1 MKAWMVLAL
10 APAVVAP
17 AQEVKDVLIHR
28 EGPMQATQVFT
39 AQTNP
44 VKGVPYMADAVTET
58 VQRLAD
64 GTRITNSN
72 TTKVYRDSEG
82 RTRTDT
88 TVKAL
93 GPWVAEGSGSGK
105 AISSIF
111 DPVTKESLTLHH
123 DTKTATKANLG
134 MAMRM
139 SQGPAGEAVVR
150 EFKSEIDRQVRV
162 EIDRQVRVEVDR
174 RVVVERRGD
183 APVGDVLMP
192 GPAHIMFDG
201 PGAAM
206 AGGALAIVSDKAN
219 VESKS
224 LGKRMIEGVE
234 CEGTQ
239 RTMTIPE
246 GQIGNDRP
254 IETVTE
260 TWRSPELQVDVVRKH
275 VDPRFG
281 ETNYRLVNVVRAEQ
295 PRSLFEVPAGYEL
308 KEMPAAVN
316 FRMQRLEGKPA
327 QKK

>member
-28 EGPMQATQVFT
+28 AGPMQATQVFT

-44 VKGVPYMADAVTET
+44 VKGAPYMAEAVTET
-58 VQRLAD
+58 VQRLSD

-72 TTKVYRDSEG
+72 STKVYRDSEG

-111 DPVTKESLTLHH
+111 DPLTKESLTLHH
-123 DTKTATKANLG
+123 DTKTATKASLG
-134 MAMRM
+134 MAAWTTK
-139 SQGPAGEAVVR
+139 GAVGEGITR
-150 EFKSEIDRQVRV
+150 EFRTEIDK
-162 EIDRQVRVEVDR
+162 QVRVEVDR
-174 RVVVERRGD
+174 RVVIERRGD

-192 GPAHIMFDG
+192 GPAHFVFEG

-206 AGGALAIVSDKAN
+206 AGGALMISDKAN

-254 IETVTE
+254 IQTVTE
-260 TWRSPELQVDVVRKH
+260 TWRSPELQVDVLRKH

-316 FRMQRLEGKPA
+316 FRMQKLEGKPA

>member
-1 MKAWMVLAL
+1 MMKAWMVLAL

-28 EGPMQATQVFT
+28 AGPMQATQVFT

-44 VKGVPYMADAVTET
+44 VKGAPYMAEAVTET
-58 VQRLAD
+58 VQRLSD

-72 TTKVYRDSEG
+72 STKVYRDSEG

-111 DPVTKESLTLHH
+111 DPLTKESLTLHH
-123 DTKTATKANLG
+123 DTKTATKASLG
-134 MAMRM
+134 MAAWTTK
-139 SQGPAGEAVVR
+139 GAVGEGITR
-150 EFKSEIDRQVRV
+150 EFRTEIDK
-162 EIDRQVRVEVDR
+162 QVRVEVDR
-174 RVVVERRGD
+174 RVVIERRGD

-192 GPAHIMFDG
+192 GPAHFVFEG

-206 AGGALAIVSDKAN
+206 AGGALMISDKAN

-254 IETVTE
+254 IQTVTE
-260 TWRSPELQVDVVRKH
+260 TWRSPELQVDVLRKH

-316 FRMQRLEGKPA
+316 FRMQKLEGKPA

>member
-28 EGPMQATQVFT
+28 AGAMQATQVFT
-39 AQTNP
+39 AQANP
-44 VKGVPYMADAVTET
+44 VKGAPYMADAVTET

-72 TTKVYRDSEG
+72 STKVYRDSEG

-93 GPWVAEGSGSGK
+93 GPWVQEGSGPSAGGRS
-105 AISSIF
+105 ISSIF

-123 DTKTATKANLG
+123 DTKTATKASLG

-139 SQGPAGEAVVR
+139 SQGPAGEGINR
-150 EFKSEIDRQVRV
+150 EFRTEIDKQARVVIDRQV
-162 EIDRQVRVEVDR
+162 
-174 RVVVERRGD
+174 VVERKID

-192 GPAHIMFDG
+192 GPAQFVFEG

-206 AGGALAIVSDKAN
+206 AGGALMISDKAN

-224 LGKRMIEGVE
+224 LGKRTIEGVE

>member
-1 MKAWMVLAL
+1 MKAWIVLAL

-28 EGPMQATQVFT
+28 AGAMQATQVFT

-44 VKGVPYMADAVTET
+44 VKGAPYMAEAVTET
-58 VQRLAD
+58 VQRLSD

-72 TTKVYRDSEG
+72 STKVYRDSEG

-123 DTKTATKANLG
+123 DTKTATKASLG
-134 MAMRM
+134 MAMRVPA
-139 SQGPAGEAVVR
+139 GPAGETVVR
-150 EFKSEIDRQVRV
+150 KLESEGDRQARVVIDRQVV
-162 EIDRQVRVEVDR
+162 I
-174 RVVVERRGD
+174 ERKTD

-192 GPAHIMFDG
+192 GPAHFVFEG

-206 AGGALAIVSDKAN
+206 AGGALMISDKAN

-224 LGKRMIEGVE
+224 LGKRVIEGVE

-254 IETVTE
+254 IQTVTE
-260 TWRSPELQVDVVRKH
+260 TWRSPELQVDVLRKH

-316 FRMQRLEGKPA
+316 FRMQKLDGKPA

>member
-1 MKAWMVLAL
+1 MKAWIVLAL

-28 EGPMQATQVFT
+28 AGAMQATQVFT

-44 VKGVPYMADAVTET
+44 VKGAPYMAEAVTET
-58 VQRLAD
+58 VQRLSD

-72 TTKVYRDSEG
+72 STKVYRDSEG

-123 DTKTATKANLG
+123 DTKTATKASLG
-134 MAMRM
+134 MAMRVPA
-139 SQGPAGEAVVR
+139 GPAGETVVR
-150 EFKSEIDRQVRV
+150 KLESEGDRQARVVIDRQVV
-162 EIDRQVRVEVDR
+162 I
-174 RVVVERRGD
+174 ERKTD

-192 GPAHIMFDG
+192 GPAHFVFEG
-201 PGAAM
+201 PVAAM
-206 AGGALAIVSDKAN
+206 AGGALMISDKAN

-224 LGKRMIEGVE
+224 LGKRVIEGVE

-254 IETVTE
+254 IQTVTE
-260 TWRSPELQVDVVRKH
+260 TWRSPELQVDVLRKH

-316 FRMQRLEGKPA
+316 FRMQKLDGKPA

>member
-28 EGPMQATQVFT
+28 AGPMQATQVFT

-44 VKGVPYMADAVTET
+44 VKGAPYMAEAVTET
-58 VQRLAD
+58 VQKLSD

-72 TTKVYRDSEG
+72 STKVYRDSDG

-123 DTKTATKANLG
+123 DTKTATRASLG

-162 EIDRQVRVEVDR
+162 EIDRQMVFDRKVE
-174 RVVVERRGD
+174 

-192 GPAHIMFDG
+192 GPAHFVFEG
-201 PGAAM
+201 QGAAM

-219 VESKS
+219 VETKS
-224 LGKRMIEGVE
+224 LGKRTIEGVE

-246 GQIGNDRP
+246 GKIGNDRP
-254 IETVTE
+254 IEMVTE
-260 TWRSPELQVDVVRKH
+260 TWRSPELQVDVLRKH

-316 FRMQRLEGKPA
+316 FRMQRLEAKPA

>member
-1 MKAWMVLAL
+1 MMKAWMVLAL

-17 AQEVKDVLIHR
+17 AQEVKDILIHR
-28 EGPMQATQVFT
+28 AGPMQATQVFT

-44 VKGVPYMADAVTET
+44 VKGAPYMADAVTET

-72 TTKVYRDSEG
+72 STKVYRDSEG

-134 MAMRM
+134 MVMRR
-139 SQGPAGEAVVR
+139 SQGPGGEAVVR
-150 EFKSEIDRQVRV
+150 EFKTENDRQVRV
-162 EIDRQVRVEVDR
+162 EIDRH
-174 RVVVERRGD
+174 VVVERRGD

-192 GPAHIMFDG
+192 GPAHLMFDG

-206 AGGALAIVSDKAN
+206 AGGAMTIVSDKAN

-224 LGKRMIEGVE
+224 LGKRTIEGVE

-239 RTMTIPE
+239 RTITIPE

-316 FRMQRLEGKPA
+316 FRMQKLEGKPA

>member
-1 MKAWMVLAL
+1 MMKAWMVLAL
-10 APAVVAP
+10 ASAVVAP
-17 AQEVKDVLIHR
+17 AQEVKDILIHR
-28 EGPMQATQVFT
+28 AGPMQATPVFT

-44 VKGVPYMADAVTET
+44 VKGAPYMAEAVTET
-58 VQRLAD
+58 VQRLSD
-64 GTRITNSN
+64 GTLITNSN

-93 GPWVAEGSGSGK
+93 GPWVAEGSGAGK

-134 MAMRM
+134 MATWT
-139 SQGPAGEAVVR
+139 SKGAASGEISREVR
-150 EFKSEIDRQVRV
+150 TETN
-162 EIDRQVRVEVDR
+162 RQVRVEVEKQ
-174 RVVVERRGD
+174 VVIERRAD

-192 GPAHIMFDG
+192 GPAQFVFEG

-206 AGGALAIVSDKAN
+206 AGGALAIVSEKAN
-219 VESKS
+219 VESKP
-224 LGKRMIEGVE
+224 LGKRVIEGLE

-246 GQIGNDRP
+246 GRIGNDRALE
-254 IETVTE
+254 IVTE
-260 TWRSPELQVDVVRKH
+260 TWRSPELQVDVLRKH

-316 FRMQRLEGKPA
+316 FRMQRLEAKPA